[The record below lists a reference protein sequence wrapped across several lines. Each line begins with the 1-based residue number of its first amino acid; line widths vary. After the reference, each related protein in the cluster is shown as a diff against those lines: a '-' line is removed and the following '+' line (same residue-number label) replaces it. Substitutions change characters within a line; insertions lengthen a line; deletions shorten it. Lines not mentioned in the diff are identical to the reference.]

1 MKDMKTKI
9 ERGAD
14 RDNFLVLSYDYN
26 EANLDELYNFFCMIR
41 DTAED
46 YSVIALPQ
54 IMDLKYCNKEQ
65 LSKLLDLYET
75 SVNIIKGVLHE

>member
-1 MKDMKTKI
+1 MKDIKTKI

-14 RDNFLVLSYDYN
+14 KDNFLILSYDSN
-26 EANLDELYNFFCMIR
+26 EANLDELYNFFCMIK
-41 DTAED
+41 DTAKE

>member
-1 MKDMKTKI
+1 MKDIKTKI
-9 ERGAD
+9 ERGID
-14 RDNFLVLSYDYN
+14 KDNFLILSYDSN
-26 EANLDELYNFFCMIR
+26 EAELDELYNFFCMIK
-41 DTAED
+41 DTAEN
-46 YSVIALPQ
+46 YSVLALPQ